1 MTKQPIKKKTG
12 RPKIIID
19 YNLVYRLAK
28 RFETQEGIAEII
40 GCSAST
46 LQHNKEFLQAFN
58 KGKSQVYKNLR
69 VAQYKY
75 AMNGNPQL
83 LIWLGKNYLGQK
95 DPDKT
100 IPIDNN
106 KDNLKQIAEAIRN
119 RDTE

>member
-1 MTKQPIKKKTG
+1 MG
-12 RPKIIID
+12 RHKIEID

-46 LQHNKEFLQAFN
+46 LQHNEKFLQAFN

-75 AMNGNPQL
+75 AMQGNQQL

-95 DPDKT
+95 DS
-100 IPIDNN
+100 
-106 KDNLKQIAEAIRN
+106 KDLSPEVNESELFEKLKEVL
-119 RDTE
+119 